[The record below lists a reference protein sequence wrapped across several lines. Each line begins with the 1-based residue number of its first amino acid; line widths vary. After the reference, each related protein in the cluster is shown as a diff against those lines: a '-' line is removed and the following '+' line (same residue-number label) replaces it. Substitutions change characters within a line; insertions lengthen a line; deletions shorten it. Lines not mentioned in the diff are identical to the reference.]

1 MLKRSKS
8 QILKEI
14 PLHQLNNLQSGFSLK
29 ISELRVTSLQQHTVS
44 EMSSAY
50 NERLYGRTNDKWCQF
65 YNKYLHRLKKEIPAL
80 ALTITKPSHPP
91 TVFIMGHLKKHSQ
104 TVCSVSQRSSLC
116 WLLFYSL
123 QGGLFQWRYQMI
135 TYSVF
140 PRVDVVVEA
149 SMSHCGG
156 AGLWH
161 ATKKGS
167 CQSSARF

>member
-1 MLKRSKS
+1 MLRRPKS

-14 PLHQLNNLQSGFSLK
+14 PLHQLKNLQSGFLK
-29 ISELRVTSLQQHTVS
+29 DIRAQGHHSPTAHSQWAVFQRVTNDCMAEQ
-44 EMSSAY
+44 M
-50 NERLYGRTNDKWCQF
+50 TNDASF
-65 YNKYLHRLKKEIPAL
+65 IINTSKKRNPS
-80 ALTITKPSHPP
+80 TITKPSHPH
-91 TVFIMGHLKKHSQ
+91 TVFIMGHLKKHAQ

-116 WLLFYSL
+116 SLLFYSL

-156 AGLWH
+156 AGFWH

-167 CQSSARF
+167 CQSSTRF